1 MKTINSVGDDL
12 DFHDLSIEM
21 ERVEEMLTLLEGDQN
36 KVRIHPTTRFLK
48 TYFDRVVEYYLTEW
62 YN

>member
-36 KVRIHPTTRFLK
+36 KVRIHRTKRFQ
-48 TYFDRVVEYYLTEW
+48 R
-62 YN
+62 